1 MKTTFLKKLTFIVSI
16 TIVLCGTSVT
26 FTGCEAIKRFLKILP
41 DILDNTNSILDEAVN
56 NITANAENYA
66 TILQGAIN
74 DVKNAHV
81 KEQLED
87 ALSLAI
93 KNVSDELKCDIQFT
107 GDYLIKRIRAIKAEY
122 NNQPLPPQY
131 PMICVV
137 YPDAINMN
145 LPANMRNDVTIS
157 GYFLK
162 ENRNSFKLY
171 LYSSGGLVAD
181 RTSDLSLS
189 TDYKLKINLGSNGIT
204 LSQNSSKLVLKL
216 DDEIISEIVVLQR
229 QPEPCATKTWTY
241 GNLPN
246 IVVYPVHKDFPG
258 RSGGDKEFSGHG
270 PCVRASVT
278 VFTRNNNRELWARC
292 WVQMWECPD
301 DISKS
306 RSDYTYGDATEEIKL
321 ATVEDGFKIKR
332 INITTNDDLAYID
345 YGTGIETRPGGGP
358 VSQYRILGDTDGDD
372 VGESWLEVSF
382 RSINVTLIEIGDCIQ
397 N

>member
-1 MKTTFLKKLTFIVSI
+1 MKTKYLRKLTLIVST
-16 TIVLCGTSVT
+16 TIILIGSSVT
-26 FTGCEAIKRFLKILP
+26 FTGCEAIKRFLGILP

-74 DVKNAHV
+74 DVKKAHV

-107 GDYLIKRIRAIKAEY
+107 GDYLVKRIRAIKAEY
-122 NNQPLPPQY
+122 NQQPLPPQD
-131 PMICVV
+131 PMICVI

-162 ENRNSFKLY
+162 ENRNAFRLF
-171 LYSSGGLVAD
+171 LYSAGGSVAD

-204 LSQNSSKLVLKL
+204 LNKNSSKLVLKL
-216 DDEIISEIVVLQR
+216 NDDIISEIVVIQK
-229 QPEPCATKTWTY
+229 QPEPCATKTWTF

-246 IVVYPVHKDFPG
+246 LIVYPVHKNFPG
-258 RSGGDKEFSGHG
+258 KSGGDKEFSDHG
-270 PCVRASVT
+270 PCVRCNVSV
-278 VFTRNNNRELWARC
+278 FSRNNGREIWARA

-306 RSDYTYGDATEEIKL
+306 RSDYTYGDATKEIKL
-321 ATVEDGFKIKR
+321 ATVEEGFKVKR
-332 INITTNDDLAYID
+332 FNITTTDNLAYID
-345 YGTGIETRPGGGP
+345 YGHGIDSRPGGGP

-372 VGESWLEVSF
+372 VGESWVEVSF
-382 RSINVTLIEIGDCIQ
+382 RSLSVTLVEIGDCIQ

>member
-1 MKTTFLKKLTFIVSI
+1 MKTTFLKKLTFVVSI

-171 LYSSGGLVAD
+171 LYS
-181 RTSDLSLS
+181 
-189 TDYKLKINLGSNGIT
+189 
-204 LSQNSSKLVLKL
+204 
-216 DDEIISEIVVLQR
+216 
-229 QPEPCATKTWTY
+229 
-241 GNLPN
+241 
-246 IVVYPVHKDFPG
+246 
-258 RSGGDKEFSGHG
+258 
-270 PCVRASVT
+270 
-278 VFTRNNNRELWARC
+278 
-292 WVQMWECPD
+292 
-301 DISKS
+301 
-306 RSDYTYGDATEEIKL
+306 
-321 ATVEDGFKIKR
+321 
-332 INITTNDDLAYID
+332 
-345 YGTGIETRPGGGP
+345 
-358 VSQYRILGDTDGDD
+358 VSH
-372 VGESWLEVSF
+372 
-382 RSINVTLIEIGDCIQ
+382 
-397 N
+397 